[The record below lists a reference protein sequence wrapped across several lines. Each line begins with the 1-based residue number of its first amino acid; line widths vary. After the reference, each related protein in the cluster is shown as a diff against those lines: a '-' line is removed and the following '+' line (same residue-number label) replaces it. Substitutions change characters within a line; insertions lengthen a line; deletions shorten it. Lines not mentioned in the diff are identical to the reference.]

1 MKVYKITLYVSLIVF
16 AILTVL
22 SVVLNFWNHN
32 EWIGFIVN
40 WCVGIACSIVV
51 VIITTLIQFKVEQ
64 KKAIDQLATTVRV
77 MLFQNQ
83 LKGTI
88 FISSPYSDISHLSE
102 QQLTAFEK
110 SWLDGINESIKNI
123 QQEFGNI
130 EFFFGKRKSLYIL
143 KGINS
148 VRIALI
154 QGTKISD
161 KYSESQEKIYNLA
174 KAIKALDFKGY
185 SRDEIENYLSMYEQN
200 NSFQPNYA
208 EGEKD
213 DN

>member
-16 AILTVL
+16 AVLTVL
-22 SVVLNFWNHN
+22 SVILNFWNDN
-32 EWIGFIVN
+32 EWIAFVVN

-64 KKAIDQLATTVRV
+64 KKAIDQLATTVRM

-83 LKGTI
+83 LKGAI
-88 FISSPYSDISHLSE
+88 FVSSPYSDISHLSE
-102 QQLTAFEK
+102 QQVTAFEK
-110 SWLDGINESIKNI
+110 NWLDGINENIKNV
-123 QQEFGNI
+123 QQEFQNI
-130 EFFFGKRKSLYIL
+130 EFFFEKRKSLSIL

-148 VRIALI
+148 VRIALM

-174 KAIKALDFKGY
+174 KAISHLDFKGY
-185 SRDEIENYLSMYEQN
+185 SRDEIESYLAMYEQN
-200 NSFQPNYA
+200 NSFQPNYT
-208 EGEKD
+208 EGEED